1 MKVSIVTVCYNS
13 EATIDE
19 TINSV
24 INQSY
29 NNLEYIIIDGKSKDT
44 TLSIINKYQNK
55 IDKIISENDKGLY
68 YAMNKGIKLATGD
81 VIGILNSDD
90 LFFSNNTV
98 KHIVEQFKNNQK
110 LQLLYG
116 NILYFNSTD
125 YKVKRFWKSDSYFEK
140 FFDFGN
146 VPPHPSVFVRKEI
159 YKKDVFNV
167 NFKIAADYELL
178 IRLLKKKKVKSY
190 FLNKTIVKMR
200 DGGISTSREN
210 LIKQNK
216 EVLRSWRINDLN
228 IPWYFFILRFLKK
241 IKQIK
246 F

>member
-44 TLSIINKYQNK
+44 TLSIIDKYQNK
-55 IDKIISENDKGLY
+55 IDKIIAENDKGLY

-90 LFFSNNTV
+90 LFFSNHTV
-98 KHIVEQFKNNQK
+98 KNIVEQFKNNQK

-159 YKKDVFNV
+159 YKKDVFI
-167 NFKIAADYELL
+167 KI
-178 IRLLKKKKVKSY
+178 LKM
-190 FLNKTIVKMR
+190 I
-200 DGGISTSREN
+200 
-210 LIKQNK
+210 
-216 EVLRSWRINDLN
+216 
-228 IPWYFFILRFLKK
+228 
-241 IKQIK
+241 
-246 F
+246 